1 VSRKLNYSL
10 QNEYESGISI
20 CIPAYNEEQ
29 TIEQV
34 VYDASETLNETN
46 RPGEILVID
55 DCSNDRTW
63 EILQRTKKTVPILH
77 LRRHATNQGIAR
89 TFNEL
94 YLWANRE
101 FVFLYPADGQWKM
114 KILIDMLE
122 LVGTYD
128 LIVARRIKKHYNL
141 SRQIVSWMFNFLPR
155 LLFGTQ
161 TYDAG
166 SLKLVCRE
174 IYNIPVKSTGVF
186 VEAERIV
193 RAKRLGYRIGSI
205 NVDHIPRISGK
216 ASGAKLALITQ
227 SIADVTSGWIDI
239 FLLSK

>member
-1 VSRKLNYSL
+1 
-10 QNEYESGISI
+10 
-20 CIPAYNEEQ
+20 
-29 TIEQV
+29 
-34 VYDASETLNETN
+34 
-46 RPGEILVID
+46 
-55 DCSNDRTW
+55 
-63 EILQRTKKTVPILH
+63 
-77 LRRHATNQGIAR
+77 
-89 TFNEL
+89 
-94 YLWANRE
+94 
-101 FVFLYPADGQWKM
+101 M

-122 LVGTYD
+122 LIDIYD

-227 SIADVTSGWIDI
+227 SIADVISCWIDI